1 MDNLTDSWRNHTRC
15 KELYAAPGTEH
26 FANVISLVL
35 MMMLIIILLCSQLW
49 VRRVGSLGCRCLVLV
64 LVSLTSFRAC
74 PSGVCRSQ
82 FLLIT
87 PLPSSPCLIL
97 HLRLQWISQGWSV
110 AQTLCNLI
118 FSYKCFLSFHF
129 HLVSLITVQLP

>member
-64 LVSLTSFRAC
+64 LVSLTSFRVC
-74 PSGVCRSQ
+74 TSGVQ
-82 FLLIT
+82 T
-87 PLPSSPCLIL
+87 PVPSSPCLIL
-97 HLRLQWISQGWSV
+97 HLRLQWISEGWSV
-110 AQTLCNLI
+110 AQTLCNLT
-118 FSYKCFLSFHF
+118 FCYKCFLSFHF